1 MEVIIIFLGLFLIVY
16 NFYIGYLYKNLN
28 DKKLTQT
35 YMRISLKILNNS
47 LLTAQE
53 NDKEIILKCKKKY
66 KYFLFFFY
74 LELFLIIIS
83 IYKSVLARA

>member
-16 NFYIGYLYKNLN
+16 NLYIGYLYKNLY
-28 DKKLTQT
+28 DKKLVRT
-35 YMRISLKILNNS
+35 YMRISLKILNKS
-47 LLTAQE
+47 LLTAKG
-53 NDKEIILKCKKKY
+53 NDKKIILNCKKKY

-83 IYKSVLARA
+83 ISKSVNLF